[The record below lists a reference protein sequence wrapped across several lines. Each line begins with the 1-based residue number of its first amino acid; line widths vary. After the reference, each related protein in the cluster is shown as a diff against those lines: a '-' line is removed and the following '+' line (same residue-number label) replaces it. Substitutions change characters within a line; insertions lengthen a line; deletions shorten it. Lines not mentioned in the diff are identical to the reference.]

1 MGASVAA
8 AAIMRKE
15 RQLVDHFRGI
25 GAVSADTARTLAQLG
40 VDQNIG
46 WRRLVDHAVLRS
58 TPAGTWYLDEPSWMA
73 LGRMRRRLALVIAVM
88 GAILL
93 IGAFIA
99 ARSGG
104 HS

>member
-8 AAIMRKE
+8 AAIIRKE

-73 LGRMRRRLALVIAVM
+73 LGRMRRRLALVIA
-88 GAILL
+88 AIGL
-93 IGAFIA
+93 IVALGGTAMA
-99 ARSGG
+99 LVGG
-104 HS
+104 HR